1 MGMQGPDDRPAP
13 ASADLPGAKDRVRQ
27 ILPSWSADGQEDRR
41 MRPSKFSDDQII
53 QALREV
59 KNGTSAAQVCRKLG
73 ITQTTFYR
81 WREKFGGVSVSESRE
96 LRDLREENQN
106 LKEIV
111 ADLLLD
117 KQAATGL
124 RAKK

>member
-1 MGMQGPDDRPAP
+1 
-13 ASADLPGAKDRVRQ
+13 
-27 ILPSWSADGQEDRR
+27 
-41 MRPSKFSDDQII
+41 
-53 QALREV
+53 
-59 KNGTSAAQVCRKLG
+59 
-73 ITQTTFYR
+73 
-81 WREKFGGVSVSESRE
+81 VSESHE

-117 KQAATGL
+117 KQAATGA

>member
-1 MGMQGPDDRPAP
+1 
-13 ASADLPGAKDRVRQ
+13 
-27 ILPSWSADGQEDRR
+27 
-41 MRPSKFSDDQII
+41 MRPSKFTDDQII
-53 QALREV
+53 QVLRQV
-59 KNGTSAAQVCRKLG
+59 KDGTPAAQLCRKLG

-81 WREKFGGVSVSESRE
+81 WREKFGGVSVTESRE

-111 ADLLLD
+111 ANLMLD